1 MDNEIE
7 NTNTEIKLE
16 SKIEALLFYKGEPLH
31 ISKISEL
38 LKEEESSIRNA
49 LENLKTERQNTGL
62 VIVENNDEFILG
74 THPQMG
80 NIIEDIRKDEVTK
93 DLSKAMLETLSIILY
108 KKSDSEGKKN
118 GVTRSEIDYVRGVNS
133 SFILRNLLVR
143 GLIQKTTDK
152 NDSRRYIYEPTLE
165 LLQYMGVENINMLPN
180 YEEVLG
186 KLNST
191 LEKEDKEKQNE

>member
-7 NTNTEIKLE
+7 NTNTEIRLE

-180 YEEVLG
+180 YEEVLN

-191 LEKEDKEKQNE
+191 LEKENKDE

>member
-7 NTNTEIKLE
+7 NTNTEIRLE

-49 LENLKTERQNTGL
+49 LENLKIERQNTGL

-180 YEEVLG
+180 YEEVLN

-191 LEKEDKEKQNE
+191 LEKENKDE

>member
-7 NTNTEIKLE
+7 NTNTEIRLE

-38 LKEEESSIRNA
+38 LKEEEISIRNA
-49 LENLKTERQNTGL
+49 LKNLKTERQNTGL

-180 YEEVLG
+180 YEEVLN

-191 LEKEDKEKQNE
+191 LEKENKDE

>member
-180 YEEVLG
+180 YEEVLN

-191 LEKEDKEKQNE
+191 LEKENKDE